1 MNRVLILFVLFL
13 SLATMLCA
21 QEEQNFILFGTVYD
35 EMNEPIPGAN
45 VYVKDK
51 PGVGVT
57 TDIDGNFKL
66 KVNQYDV
73 LVVSFLGYE
82 NFEKRLVN
90 KQANLKV
97 TLKPA
102 SKEIDEVV
110 VVGMGTQR
118 KVSVAG
124 AISSIKPAEL
134 DVPSTNI
141 VNTLGGRVPGIIA
154 VQHSGEPGKNISEF
168 WVRGIGTFGA
178 SSGALVLID
187 GLEGDLSQ
195 IDAADV
201 ESFSVLK
208 DASATAV
215 YGSRGA
221 NGVVLVTTKRGLEQK
236 LKITARA
243 NFTVSQLKRL
253 PDYVDGYQY
262 GLLANEAKA
271 ASGESPLYNSTEL
284 EIIRDGL
291 DPDLYPNID
300 WQDVILNPTSFQ
312 QTYYVSAQGGST
324 VARYFASLGMS
335 NESSAYNASDD
346 SKYNK
351 GVGYDTYNYRLNL
364 DVNLTK
370 TTQVHVGATGYMSV
384 NDRPSMG
391 QPYNRGQSFTDWLW
405 SSQAKTTPVSYPLR
419 YSNGRLPAVAEKDEI
434 SPYVLLNYTG
444 IIKE

>member
-1 MNRVLILFVLFL
+1 M
-13 SLATMLCA
+13 
-21 QEEQNFILFGTVYD
+21 
-35 EMNEPIPGAN
+35 
-45 VYVKDK
+45 
-51 PGVGVT
+51 
-57 TDIDGNFKL
+57 
-66 KVNQYDV
+66 
-73 LVVSFLGYE
+73 
-82 NFEKRLVN
+82 
-90 KQANLKV
+90 
-97 TLKPA
+97 
-102 SKEIDEVV
+102 
-110 VVGMGTQR
+110 
-118 KVSVAG
+118 
-124 AISSIKPAEL
+124 
-134 DVPSTNI
+134 
-141 VNTLGGRVPGIIA
+141 
-154 VQHSGEPGKNISEF
+154 
-168 WVRGIGTFGA
+168 
-178 SSGALVLID
+178 
-187 GLEGDLSQ
+187 
-195 IDAADV
+195 
-201 ESFSVLK
+201 K

-351 GVGYDTYNYRLNL
+351 GVGYDLSL
-364 DVNLTK
+364 I
-370 TTQVHVGATGYMSV
+370 H
-384 NDRPSMG
+384 
-391 QPYNRGQSFTDWLW
+391 
-405 SSQAKTTPVSYPLR
+405 
-419 YSNGRLPAVAEKDEI
+419 I
-434 SPYVLLNYTG
+434 
-444 IIKE
+444 

>member
-1 MNRVLILFVLFL
+1 MNRILIFL
-13 SLATMLCA
+13 LCFLLGSTSLYA
-21 QEEQNFILFGTVYD
+21 QEDSFTLSGSVYD
-35 EMNEPIPGAN
+35 EFSEPVPGAS

-57 TDIDGNFKL
+57 TDLNGGFKL
-66 KVNQYDV
+66 KVNRYDV

-82 NFEKRLVN
+82 SFEKRLVE
-90 KQANLKV
+90 KVASLKV

-102 SKEIDEVV
+102 STEIDEVV

-154 VQHSGEPGKNISEF
+154 VQHSGEPGQNISEF

-243 NFTVSQLKRL
+243 NLTVSQLKRL

-262 GLLANEAKA
+262 GLLANEAKV
-271 ASGESPLYNSTEL
+271 ASGESPLYDSTEL
-284 EIIRDGL
+284 DIIRYGL
-291 DPDLYPNID
+291 DPDLYPNVD
-300 WQDVILNPTSFQ
+300 WQNEILKPTSFQ
-312 QTYYVSAQGGST
+312 QTYYISAQGGSS

-335 NESSAYNASDD
+335 NESSAYNASND
-346 SKYNK
+346 SKYSK

-364 DVNLTK
+364 DINLTK
-370 TTQVHVGATGYMSV
+370 TTQVYVGATGYMSV
-384 NDRPSMG
+384 NDRQVWDNHIVG
-391 QPYNRGQSFTDWLW
+391 LQ
-405 SSQAKTTPVSYPLR
+405 
-419 YSNGRLPAVAEKDEI
+419 
-434 SPYVLLNYTG
+434 VLQIG
-444 IIKE
+444 CGVRKQKQRQ